1 MNLMK
6 LTSLDSY
13 GSSAIHENKQNQAAS
28 VPMYGNL
35 HASSPQRQEFYDSDI
50 NSSCKETRIFIK
62 TTQQSPMQ
70 PACEQPAMEKLE
82 DSRF

>member
-1 MNLMK
+1 
-6 LTSLDSY
+6 
-13 GSSAIHENKQNQAAS
+13 
-28 VPMYGNL
+28 MYGNL

-50 NSSCKETRIFIK
+50 NSSCKETPIFIK